1 MDALSIALAVA
12 LVAGVGLVFKGVIG
26 LPLLLLVATVITGA
40 VWLWDKVALS
50 KKRGPDQPRPAGIE
64 YSVSLFP
71 VILLV
76 FLLRSFLVEPFRIPS
91 GSMMPTLLA
100 GDFILVNKYT
110 YGIRLPVLDKKIV
123 PINDPQ
129 RGDVMVF
136 HYPEDPST
144 DYIKRVV
151 GVPGDLVEYQNKR
164 LVING
169 QALSYRENGTFSF
182 EAGGLNF
189 VTGIVYREKLGEKE
203 HDAMVIP
210 GVTGFVREQ
219 VKSFPN
225 HENCS
230 YNDEG
235 FSCRVPKA
243 HYFMMGDNR
252 DGSNDSRYWGFVPD
266 GNIVGK
272 AFLIWMNFGDIKR
285 IGSTTS
291 TTWLDADE
299 PAVLGHC
306 HYLHRPADDEAGSG
320 LYGVLYRRED
330 TQGHWQ

>member
-1 MDALSIALAVA
+1 MDALAIALAITLA
-12 LVAGVGLVFKGVIG
+12 AGVVLVFKGIIG
-26 LPLLLLVATVITGA
+26 LPLLLLVATLVTGII
-40 VWLWDKVALS
+40 WLWDKLVLS
-50 KKRGPDQPRPAGIE
+50 KKRPKDEARPAGVE

-76 FLLRSFLVEPFRIPS
+76 FVLRSFLVEPFRIPS

-110 YGIRLPVLDKKIV
+110 YGIRLPVLDRKVIEV
-123 PINDPQ
+123 NNPQ

-136 HYPEDPST
+136 HFPEDPST

-151 GVPGDLVEYQNKR
+151 GLPGDLVEYSGKR

-169 QALSYRENGTFSF
+169 QPLAYRENGTFSF

-189 VTGIVYREKLGEKE
+189 VTGIVYREKLGENE

-210 GVTGFVREQ
+210 GIAGFMKEQ
-219 VKSFPN
+219 LKSFPN
-225 HENCS
+225 QGNCT

-235 FSCRVPKA
+235 FACRVPEG

-272 AFLIWMNFGDIKR
+272 AFFIWMNFGDYKR
-285 IGSTTS
+285 IGTTI
-291 TTWLDADE
+291 
-299 PAVLGHC
+299 
-306 HYLHRPADDEAGSG
+306 
-320 LYGVLYRRED
+320 
-330 TQGHWQ
+330 Q

>member
-1 MDALSIALAVA
+1 M
-12 LVAGVGLVFKGVIG
+12 G
-26 LPLLLLVATVITGA
+26 LPLLLLVATAVTGA
-40 VWLWDKVALS
+40 IWLWDKLVLS
-50 KKRGPDQPRPAGIE
+50 KKRQKDEERPPGVE

-100 GDFILVNKYT
+100 GDFILVNKYE
-110 YGIRLPVLDKKIV
+110 YGIRLPVIDKKVIE
-123 PINDPQ
+123 INDPR

-136 HYPEDPST
+136 HFPEDPST

-151 GVPGDLVEYQNKR
+151 GLPGDLVEYRDKR

-169 QALSYRENGTFSF
+169 QPVSYRENGTFSF

-189 VTGIVYREKLGEKE
+189 VTGIVYREKLGEQE
-203 HDAMVIP
+203 YDAMVIP
-210 GVTGFVREQ
+210 GIAGFLKEQ
-219 VKSFPN
+219 LKSFPN
-225 HENCS
+225 QGNCT

-235 FSCRVPKA
+235 FSCRVPDG

-272 AFLIWMNFGDIKR
+272 AFFIWMNFGDIKR
-285 IGSTTS
+285 IGTTI
-291 TTWLDADE
+291 
-299 PAVLGHC
+299 H
-306 HYLHRPADDEAGSG
+306 
-320 LYGVLYRRED
+320 
-330 TQGHWQ
+330 

>member
-1 MDALSIALAVA
+1 MDALAIALVVA
-12 LVAGVGLVFKGVIG
+12 LVAGVLLVFKGVIG
-26 LPLLLLVATVITGA
+26 LPLLLLVATVVTGA
-40 VWLWDKVALS
+40 VWLWDKAVLS
-50 KKRGPDQPRPAGIE
+50 KKRGKDEPLSPGVE

-110 YGIRLPVLDKKIV
+110 YGIRLPVIDRKVIEISN
-123 PINDPQ
+123 PA

-136 HYPEDPST
+136 HYPEDPAT

-151 GVPGDLVEYQNKR
+151 GVPDDLIEYKDKR
-164 LVING
+164 LTING
-169 QALSYRENGTFSF
+169 QPLAYRENGTFSF

-189 VTGIVYREKLGEKE
+189 VTGIVYREKLGNQE
-203 HDAMVIP
+203 HDALVIP
-210 GVTGFVREQ
+210 GITGFMREQ
-219 VKSFPN
+219 LKAFPYQ
-225 HENCS
+225 ENCT

-235 FSCRVPKA
+235 FACRVPKG

-272 AFLIWMNFGDIKR
+272 AFFIWMNFGDIKR
-285 IGSTTS
+285 IGTTI
-291 TTWLDADE
+291 
-299 PAVLGHC
+299 
-306 HYLHRPADDEAGSG
+306 
-320 LYGVLYRRED
+320 
-330 TQGHWQ
+330 Q